1 MHLAAAP
8 GYRDQELSAARLKNS
23 DMSDQLLGEK
33 IPIPSKYDPGILYP
47 IPRWAARSL
56 LDIDKKLL
64 MYGLDH
70 WHAYELSWLNGRGKP
85 QVAIGE
91 FYFSS
96 DSENIVESKS
106 LKFYLYSFNREQF
119 DCAEKLAAIIS
130 NDLSA
135 VSKSE
140 VQVSLT
146 LLPDLQ
152 AAPVQSRIGKSIDAL
167 DISIQSTQPD
177 PALLQ
182 IEDDA
187 VFDEQLYSDLFK
199 SLCPVTNQPD
209 WASFEIQYTGT
220 KINEASL
227 LAYLCSFREH
237 QGYHEECAERIYRD
251 IMQVCRPHELSIVL
265 NFLRR
270 GGLDI
275 NVYRSSEPV
284 GVEVVKARFIRQ

>member
-1 MHLAAAP
+1 
-8 GYRDQELSAARLKNS
+8 
-23 DMSDQLLGEK
+23 MSDQSLGEK

-56 LDIDKKLL
+56 LDIDKKLR

-70 WHAYELSWLNGRGKP
+70 WHAYELSWLNGRGKS

-106 LKFYLYSFNREQF
+106 LKFYLYSFNRERF
-119 DCAEKLAAIIS
+119 DSVEKLAAIIS

-140 VQVSLT
+140 VKVSLK
-146 LLPDLQ
+146 LLADMH
-152 AAPVQSRIGKSIDAL
+152 AAPEQSRMGKSIDTL
-167 DISIQSTQPD
+167 DISIERAQPD

-182 IEDDA
+182 TEDAA
-187 VFDEQLYSDLFK
+187 VFDERLFSDLFK
-199 SLCPVTNQPD
+199 SLCPVTKQPD

-227 LAYLCSFREH
+227 LVYLCSFREH

-251 IMQVCRPHELSIVL
+251 IMDVCRPNELNIAL

-275 NVYRSSEPV
+275 NVYRSSEPI
-284 GVEVVKARFIRQ
+284 GAEVVKARLLRQ

>member
-1 MHLAAAP
+1 
-8 GYRDQELSAARLKNS
+8 
-23 DMSDQLLGEK
+23 MSDNPLGET
-33 IPIPSKYDPGILYP
+33 IPNPSQYDPGILYP

-56 LDIDKKLL
+56 LDIDKKLR

-70 WHAYELSWLNGRGKP
+70 WHGYELSWLNQRGKP

-91 FYFSS
+91 FYFSCA
-96 DSENIVESKS
+96 SENIVESKS
-106 LKFYLYSFNREQF
+106 LKFYLHSFNRERF
-119 DCAEKLAAIIS
+119 DSVEKLAAIIS

-140 VQVSLT
+140 VKVSLK
-146 LLPDLQ
+146 LLSDIN
-152 AAPVQSRIGKSIDAL
+152 AVPVQSRTGKSIDML
-167 DISIQSTQPD
+167 DISIESTQPD

-182 IEDDA
+182 TEDA
-187 VFDEQLYSDLFK
+187 AAFDEQLFSDLFK
-199 SLCPVTNQPD
+199 SNCPVTNQPD
-209 WASFEIQYTGT
+209 WASFEIQYTGP

-251 IMQVCRPHELSIVL
+251 IMQVCQPSELSIAL

-284 GVEVVKARFIRQ
+284 GVEVVKVRLLRQ

>member
-1 MHLAAAP
+1 MH
-8 GYRDQELSAARLKNS
+8 
-23 DMSDQLLGEK
+23 
-33 IPIPSKYDPGILYP
+33 
-47 IPRWAARSL
+47 
-56 LDIDKKLL
+56 
-64 MYGLDH
+64 GLDH
-70 WHAYELSWLNGRGKP
+70 RQAYELSWLNGQGKP

-91 FYFSS
+91 FYFIS

-106 LKFYLYSFNREQF
+106 LKFYLYSFNRERF
-119 DCAEKLAAIIS
+119 DSVEKLAAIIS

-140 VQVSLT
+140 VEVSLK
-146 LLPDLQ
+146 LLADMH
-152 AAPVQSRIGKSIDAL
+152 AAPVQSRMGKSIDSF
-167 DISIQSTQPD
+167 DISIGSTQPD

-182 IEDDA
+182 TEDDA
-187 VFDEQLYSDLFK
+187 VFDERLYSDLFK

-251 IMQVCRPHELSIVL
+251 IMQVCQPNELNIAL

-284 GVEVVKARFIRQ
+284 GVEVVKARLLRQ